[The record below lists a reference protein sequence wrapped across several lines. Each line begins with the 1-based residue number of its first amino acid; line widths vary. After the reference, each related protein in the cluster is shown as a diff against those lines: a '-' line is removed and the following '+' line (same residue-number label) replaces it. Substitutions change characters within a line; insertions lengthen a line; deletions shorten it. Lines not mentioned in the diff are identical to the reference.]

1 MTWLTP
7 ADETRCRRGRRGAL
21 DVGATFLDPRPPLD
35 DRFLDLT
42 DVVRDRAL
50 HHLARVRDGPFGRVA
65 EIRDVVAPRRDR
77 LVDGAGVLSGG
88 LAQTRDRVVDLG
100 TACRG
105 RQLDLPDVPGDG
117 ALHPL
122 EHLDHC
128 LLRLAAQRCDL
139 VSTRGDRL
147 LDRAAVLG
155 RSMRQSPER
164 LLDADVELLHARVDR
179 LLHVREPGLELR
191 EAHPGGLL
199 RLVEALEQLA
209 DCAAPVG
216 DDLVDPAGEPGVEC
230 SGTLLERS
238 CRRRRVLVERGDRD
252 VRCFLQLLTLA
263 TAAGVE
269 LVACSVARW
278 SRFLT

>member
-1 MTWLTP
+1 MPIAVVSSP
-7 ADETRCRRGRRGAL
+7 ARCSISATSATLEAFIVRSSGLAGAL
-21 DVGATFLDPRPPLD
+21 AELGDVAGPSRRTALQQRIVAARSMSERRIYLDPRPPLD

-42 DVVRDRAL
+42 DVVRDHTLITWRTSET
-50 HHLARVRDGPFGRVA
+50 VRSAAWPD
-65 EIRDVVAPRRDR
+65 PRRGCAPPRSPGRRCRCAQRRPGPDR
-77 LVDGAGVLSGG
+77 G
-88 LAQTRDRVVDLG
+88 DRVVDLG

-128 LLRLAAQRCDL
+128 LLRLAPQRCDL

-238 CRRRRVLVERGDRD
+238 CRRR
-252 VRCFLQLLTLA
+252 
-263 TAAGVE
+263 
-269 LVACSVARW
+269 
-278 SRFLT
+278 